1 MTTPGGNDG
10 SPFDPEQNNK
20 GQQNNQGQ
28 SNDRQQPGSNPFQG
42 GGQHFPG
49 QQYSGQE
56 YGSNQPYGAGQQYA
70 AGSSY
75 DSSQQYGAGQAY
87 SYPNPSQPASGFNT
101 QEMQST
107 GKGFFGALF
116 DFNFDNFIALKFAK
130 FIYILATIMA
140 AATLIFGWVFP
151 FLAAL
156 FDGSIGIAIMILL
169 FVWIPVGLIALFQL
183 IGIRLFL
190 EFVVAT
196 IKTSENTSKMVHTGR

>member
-10 SPFDPEQNNK
+10 SPFDPEQNHN

-28 SNDRQQPGSNPFQG
+28 NYEGQQPGSNPFQG
-42 GGQHFPG
+42 GGQH
-49 QQYSGQE
+49 SAGQE
-56 YGSNQPYGAGQQYA
+56 YGSSQ
-70 AGSSY
+70 SY
-75 DSSQQYGAGQAY
+75 DPNQQYGAPYNSGQQYGASQAY
-87 SYPNPSQPASGFNT
+87 SYPNPSQPSGGFNA
-101 QEMQST
+101 QEMKST

-130 FIYILATIMA
+130 FIYALATIMA

-151 FLAAL
+151 FLVAL
-156 FDGSIGIAIMILL
+156 FNGSVGMAIMILL
-169 FVWIPVGLIALFQL
+169 FLWIPVGLIALFQL

-196 IKTSENTSKMVHTGR
+196 IKTSENTSKLVHPGR